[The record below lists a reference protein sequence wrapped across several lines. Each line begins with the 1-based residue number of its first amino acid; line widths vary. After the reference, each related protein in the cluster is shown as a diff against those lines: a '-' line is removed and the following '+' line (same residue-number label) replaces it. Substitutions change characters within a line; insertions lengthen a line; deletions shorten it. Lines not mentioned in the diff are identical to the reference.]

1 MKLSEQLKQQRTQ
14 RHWSQQ
20 DLADHLKISRQSI
33 SKWERGTALPS
44 FANVVAISDLF
55 QLSLDEL
62 IRDDDAMMAEFTE
75 TEDIGPVG
83 RIIYGGLF
91 WGVLGAVIV
100 YFLGM
105 GYENTEELIALPVV
119 LVFIALISV
128 IYANQKHHR
137 APLSRVVFWLSIGL
151 IALMVLPIIEM
162 NIETAVRVI
171 PGAAR
176 AGWQAGAH

>member
-62 IRDDDAMMAEFTE
+62 IRDDSDMMAELTNDDD
-75 TEDIGPVG
+75 TWPIAKVV
-83 RIIYGGLF
+83 YGGLIV
-91 WGVLGAVIV
+91 GVLGYLLTLA
-100 YFLGM
+100 LGI
-105 GYENTEELIALPVV
+105 GYEDAEALVAFPIFIIFVV
-119 LVFIALISV
+119 LLMVV
-128 IYANQKHHR
+128 YANQRHHR
-137 APLSRVVFWLSIGL
+137 LPLSRAVIWLGIGL
-151 IALMVLPIIEM
+151 VALMILPMISM
-162 NIETAVRVI
+162 NVDVFAQNFMR
-171 PGAAR
+171 GAEEGWKSAR
-176 AGWQAGAH
+176 